1 MPMPMPTLEQYTEE
15 ARRLGYDEVV
25 VREWAPGHRAPEHEH
40 PFDARG
46 LVVAG
51 EFWLSVGEHTRRFGP
66 GEIFELARGTRHAE
80 RYGDAG
86 ATFWAARRT

>member
-1 MPMPMPTLEQYTEE
+1 MNRQTLEQFT
-15 ARRLGYDEVV
+15 ASMLGRGYDEVL
-25 VREWAPGHRAPEHEH
+25 VREWGPDHIAPEHEH

>member
-1 MPMPMPTLEQYTEE
+1 MSLPTLEAYTAE
-15 ARRLGYDEVV
+15 ARRLGYDQVV
-25 VREWAPGHRAPEHEH
+25 VREWAPGHQAPVHDH

-51 EFWLSVGEHTRRFGP
+51 EFWLTVGDQTRRFGP
-66 GEIFELARGTRHAE
+66 GDIFEVPRGTRHAE

-86 ATFWAARRT
+86 ATFWAARRG